1 MAVKYRLVLRK
12 DMSKDAPEDGK
23 LVYAVSSSTGMC
35 DTNQMCEIIAD
46 RSAATAGDVK
56 LVLDGIM
63 HVLQQ
68 KLPEGQTVQLGELG
82 YIQAVL
88 GSKGAAT
95 EKDFTA
101 NMDQKPAHPLPSRQA
116 AQADG
121 GQLQDGA
128 LHQRRNAFHPAGR
141 WRWRRRQAGDP
152 SSLRFPR

>member
-12 DMSKDAPEDGK
+12 DMSKDAPADGK

-35 DTNQMCEIIAD
+35 DTNQMCKIIAD

-101 NMDQKPAHPLPSRQA
+101 NMIKSRRILFRPGKLLKQMADNFKTERYTSGATPSTP
-116 AQADG
+116 
-121 GQLQDGA
+121 
-128 LHQRRNAFHPAGR
+128 PAGGGGEDDR
-141 WRWRRRQAGDP
+141 P
-152 SSLRFPR
+152 VIE